1 MKLDFSNLRILVI
14 GDFMIDHYIMGS
26 SNRISPEAP
35 VPVVIPNDEFSIP
48 GGAGNVA
55 MNLQS
60 LGSNVYC
67 DGIVG
72 EDKWGKKLIKIFEKN
87 NINCDRIVSLKNHP
101 TTVKKRIYS
110 NKKQVARLD
119 IEKVIDW
126 DYKND
131 ILSASDKYD
140 AIILSDYNKGVLSN
154 SKDIINH
161 IKSIN
166 PDNIIIVDP
175 KKNDFDQ
182 YDGSNIVTPNLLEL
196 GRATNC
202 SIKDE
207 KSVLN
212 ACYQILDKYNFEY
225 VCAKKGKDGMT
236 IVGKNG
242 YKKDIKP
249 HFVENPDVTGAGDTA
264 ISSLAL
270 TYAQTK
276 DIEFSAT
283 VANAAASIAV
293 SKTGTA
299 MVHIEELN
307 QLISSKID

>member
-55 MNLQS
+55 MNLRS

-87 NINCDRIVSLKNHP
+87 NINCDRIVSLKPPNNC
-101 TTVKKRIYS
+101 KKRIYS

-131 ILSASDKYD
+131 ILSDSDKYD
-140 AIILSDYNKGVLSN
+140 VIILSDYNK
-154 SKDIINH
+154 
-161 IKSIN
+161 
-166 PDNIIIVDP
+166 
-175 KKNDFDQ
+175 
-182 YDGSNIVTPNLLEL
+182 
-196 GRATNC
+196 
-202 SIKDE
+202 
-207 KSVLN
+207 
-212 ACYQILDKYNFEY
+212 
-225 VCAKKGKDGMT
+225 
-236 IVGKNG
+236 
-242 YKKDIKP
+242 
-249 HFVENPDVTGAGDTA
+249 
-264 ISSLAL
+264 
-270 TYAQTK
+270 
-276 DIEFSAT
+276 EFSLT
-283 VANAAASIAV
+283 
-293 SKTGTA
+293 
-299 MVHIEELN
+299 
-307 QLISSKID
+307 QKIL